1 MILNGFL
8 FFDENSTTQYS
19 EELVCS
25 TAKQLTLSVIS
36 DDSVI
41 LEIFG
46 LVDYEH
52 GYDSGDGWIEL
63 AAINAS
69 DLSISSKI
77 TEAGIYYIP
86 LNGINLVSIT
96 NSGTPGS
103 VTVFGTLTD

>member
-8 FFDENSTTQYS
+8 FLDENSTTGYS
-19 EELVCS
+19 KELVCS
-25 TAKQLTLSVIS
+25 TAKQLTLSVLS
-36 DDSVI
+36 DDSVV
-41 LEIFG
+41 LEVFG

-52 GYDSGDGWIEL
+52 GYDSGDGWSRL
-63 AAINAS
+63 AAINAN
-69 DLSISSKI
+69 DLSISSII

-86 LNGINLVSIT
+86 LNGFNLVSIT